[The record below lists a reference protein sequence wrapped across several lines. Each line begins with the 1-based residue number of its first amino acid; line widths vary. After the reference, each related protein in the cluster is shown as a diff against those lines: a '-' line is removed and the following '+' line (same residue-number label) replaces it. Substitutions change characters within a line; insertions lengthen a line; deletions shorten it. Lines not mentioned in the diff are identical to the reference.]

1 MIAYTSYEFDGR
13 VQRAV
18 AALTGSGHHVDF
30 FTISD
35 GGPAAGADSRLVR
48 IYLLRMRKEQAAAR
62 RYGLEYG
69 VFLAWAFGR
78 VSFLH
83 ARRRYDVVYVHNMP
97 NFLVL
102 AGLLAKLSGAKI
114 VLDVHDPAAEL
125 LASLRGGDL
134 PSWLRRLA
142 SAEERVSLAFADA
155 VITVN
160 ESMRQRIRAISRRPV
175 TVVMNLPD
183 PAVFVPPRV
192 SRGRGDLEWLVYSGT
207 VAYRQGAD
215 LAVRALSRLAA
226 EFPRLRLR
234 VIGDG
239 PALGSVVR
247 LAEECGV
254 ADRVEFLGFVPH
266 GQIPAL
272 VSDAAA
278 GISLLREDVFGAL
291 VFSTKVAEYVTLGL
305 PVICS
310 GTSAMRQYFGD
321 DELLFFESGNADDL
335 ARAIRDLLTCPAA
348 AAERAARSQV
358 KLDKLDWSAQ
368 RKTLVE
374 TVEALADSGAKGRT
388 PGTRTR
394 R

>member
-1 MIAYTSYEFDGR
+1 MIAYTSYEFDAR

-35 GGPAAGADSRLVR
+35 GGPAAGTHGRLVR
-48 IYLLRMRKEQAAAR
+48 IYLLRMRKHQEAAAS
-62 RYGLEYG
+62 RYGVEYG
-69 VFLAWAFGR
+69 VFFVWAFGL

-102 AGLLAKLSGAKI
+102 AGFLAKLSGAKI

-125 LASLRGGDL
+125 LASLRGRDL

-142 SAEERVSLAFADA
+142 SAEERVSIAFSDA

-160 ESMRQRIRAISRRPV
+160 ESMQQRIRAISRRPV

-183 PAVFVPPRV
+183 PAVFVPLRV
-192 SRGRGDLEWLVYSGT
+192 SRDRGDLEWLVYSGT

-247 LAEECGV
+247 LAEECVV

-278 GISLLREDVFGAL
+278 GISPLREDVFGAL

-310 GTSAMRQYFGD
+310 GTSAMRHYFGD
-321 DELLFFESGNADDL
+321 DELLFFEAGNADDL
-335 ARAIRDLLTCPAA
+335 ARAIRDLLTRPAA
-348 AAERAARSQV
+348 AAERAARSQL

-374 TVEALADSGAKGRT
+374 TVEALACSGAKG
-388 PGTRTR
+388 
-394 R
+394 